1 MARKTITKSKPATK
15 QLVKKYQFAG
25 ANSSTYQQV
34 ANPYYISGTFSEQ
47 SAQEADRAY
56 KEAIALGDFAAAQQI
71 KIDADRKAR
80 EASEKAA
87 LDQVKAETKL
97 ANQQEVNASLS
108 EGLNS
113 GADLA
118 TSYFKQRAIDK
129 AATNALANSAMQA
142 GQAGVWAPVA
152 SAATPAIPA
161 SIASQAIPTTLAS
174 APTTV
179 TAIPTAAV
187 NLSGVAGASSLPSMV
202 VPAGNAVTTAVAPT
216 VTTAGTSLL
225 PGAVEVGSQVGQAAA
240 AGTGTTV
247 AAGTG
252 AAAGSTAGTAAG
264 TGASAAGTGAS
275 VGAGLATAGIGLGLN
290 IGGTLLEKSGDDN
303 DPTTF
308 TRREKDRNLAGS
320 AMKSAGTGVG
330 IGAGI
335 GSIIPGVGTVVGGA
349 IGGLIGGGIGL
360 IKGSKENKESKRIA
374 DEYAEEQRRLEA
386 ERAEAER
393 KRKAEL
399 TKQKD
404 ILAQRYN
411 QAFTGSRLMGMQTG
425 FGYNTSTNMNMQPT
439 SSFYA
444 ETGGLRVPGGK
455 VVPIEGSDAVKF
467 VGRKHSEG
475 GIKIDPQTEVEGGE
489 TMDKVMMNGGKPNDY
504 FFSSYLKLGGKS
516 FARRHQEILKAG
528 GSQKQIQDLAKK
540 QEAVAN
546 KKGEKDRG
554 PEQIAAYGGIHKYQI
569 AGPKLVAGPTGKPVY
584 KPVEAM
590 TEEEYNAYLQGS
602 GDEGRAIAPNLPWVK
617 DSGEKTFDG
626 NAKATYDFG
635 TKPAATNNSRR
646 PGPDSTAAEQVD
658 SKGARTPQQSADAQ
672 SNRSAKTG
680 TTVRD
685 SNKANAKAPKDQ
697 TSVAPGGT
705 TNNAGQA
712 SANAAKKATNANTT
726 GTGSGANKTS
736 TTNTPTSTKATPSS
750 SRTGAAGAVDLGNQ
764 IFEFIGLPKG
774 TSALSKDD
782 EGGTSMSIKGVPSG
796 QKTGKKFFGNVT
808 DVEFAAMKT
817 ANPWYDFSNFDPS
830 NKAQVLNFQQEYN
843 KRVKSGEKLKEDGK
857 FGQQTVSSRLYKDAP
872 AAADKGAEQK
882 IETVDPGTMG
892 PPTPGDDYFKKA
904 EEEKIIAKTRKG
916 INGSLLAGLGQLIP
930 VGYALARPYKTEGAL
945 PRMEGG
951 GNVGAGSVR
960 GAILPRVNM
969 NAERAAA
976 ERNTVA
982 TTRAI
987 QNTNAG
993 PGGIA
998 AMMAANSAQNTQML
1012 TIANQEQEANK
1023 QLAAE
1028 EARLGQQAS
1037 MSNAEMAQRANMANV
1052 QNRLTVNQANL
1063 DAGIQEAR
1071 MKIDEKRYKR
1081 EEILGALDTAASR
1094 IAGIVKD
1101 ERSYKAQERLA
1112 KAIDNT
1118 GSYDRFT
1125 IFEQLQKESKRKNS
1139 PYYGKTDAELKKIAA
1154 DTYNEVAGKMG
1165 LEGVETERTGGSRK
1179 YTSRLGQLSRGR
1191 KTFNI

>member
-25 ANSSTYQQV
+25 ANSSTYQQI
-34 ANPYYISGTFSEQ
+34 ANPYYVSSLYSEQ

-71 KIDADRKAR
+71 KIDADNKAR
-80 EASEKAA
+80 EANEKAA
-87 LDQVKAETKL
+87 LDQAKAETAA
-97 ANQQEVNASLS
+97 ANRQEVNASLS

-113 GADLA
+113 GSDLA
-118 TSYFKQRAIDK
+118 LKYFKQRAFEK
-129 AATNALANSAMQA
+129 AATNALANTAMQA

-161 SIASQAIPTTLAS
+161 SIAAQAIPTTLAS

-240 AGTGTTV
+240 AGGTGAGLT
-247 AAGTG
+247 AGTG
-252 AAAGSTAGTAAG
+252 VAAASTPGVAGTAAG

-303 DPTTF
+303 DYTTF
-308 TRREKDRNLAGS
+308 TKKEKNRNLAGS

-330 IGAGI
+330 VGAAI
-335 GSIIPGVGTVVGGA
+335 GSVVPGLGTVVGGA

-374 DEYAEEQRRLEA
+374 DEYAAQERELAAQRAKA
-386 ERAEAER
+386 ERER
-393 KRKAEL
+393 KAALRE
-399 TKQKD
+399 QKNF
-404 ILAQRYN
+404 LSQRYN
-411 QAFTGSRLMGMQTG
+411 QAFASSRLMGSQTG

-475 GIKIDPQTEVEGGE
+475 GIKLDPQTEVEGGE

-554 PEQIAAYGGIHKYQI
+554 PEQIAAYGGIHQYRM
-569 AGPKLVAGPTGKPVY
+569 AGP
-584 KPVEAM
+584 E
-590 TEEEYNAYLQGS
+590 
-602 GDEGRAIAPNLPWVK
+602 
-617 DSGEKTFDG
+617 
-626 NAKATYDFG
+626 
-635 TKPAATNNSRR
+635 
-646 PGPDSTAAEQVD
+646 
-658 SKGARTPQQSADAQ
+658 QSAMAQ
-672 SNRSAKTG
+672 SNMDAANVTL
-680 TTVRD
+680 RD
-685 SNKANAKAPKDQ
+685 VNKANAKAPSDQ
-697 TSVAPGGT
+697 QSAAPGKYT
-705 TNNAGQA
+705 TNSGMVRKYQTGNFFKIGQTEEEEKELPVDPLTQNIAGNNWAGHKRSSTPAPATGLMLIQSAVPGFEEREKQEAEAAKTKAAQA
-712 SANAAKKATNANTT
+712 SKT
-726 GTGSGANKTS
+726 GTGTGAKKGKGTASKTS
-736 TTNTPTSTKATPSS
+736 EPYSARAPLG
-750 SRTGAAGAVDLGNQ
+750 SRAV
-764 IFEFIGLPKG
+764 
-774 TSALSKDD
+774 
-782 EGGTSMSIKGVPSG
+782 EGEEQGVSISMKGVPTG
-796 QKTGKKFFGNVT
+796 QGKGNKFYGNVT
-808 DVEFAAMKT
+808 DQQYADMVK
-817 ANPWYDFSNFDPS
+817 ANPWYDFSNFDPA
-830 NKAQVLNFQQEYN
+830 NEDQVLNFQKEYN
-843 KRVKSGEKLKEDGK
+843 KRVKEGEKLKEDGK
-857 FGQQTVSSRLYKDAP
+857 FGEQTATSRLYVVGEKMAGKDATLTP
-872 AAADKGAEQK
+872 EGKPELKKSNADLSKGEF
-882 IETVDPGTMG
+882 VP
-892 PPTPGDDYFKKA
+892 
-904 EEEKIIAKTRKG
+904 EEEKQIAKMKRG
-916 INGSLLAGLGQLIP
+916 VNGSLLAGLGQLIP
-930 VGYALARPYKTEGAL
+930 VGYALARPYKAEGAL

-982 TTRAI
+982 VKNAI

-998 AMMAANSAQNTQML
+998 AMMAANTSQNNQML

-1023 QLAAE
+1023 QLAA
-1028 EARLGQQAS
+1028 
-1037 MSNAEMAQRANMANV
+1037 
-1052 QNRLTVNQANL
+1052 
-1063 DAGIQEAR
+1063 
-1071 MKIDEKRYKR
+1071 
-1081 EEILGALDTAASR
+1081 
-1094 IAGIVKD
+1094 
-1101 ERSYKAQERLA
+1101 
-1112 KAIDNT
+1112 
-1118 GSYDRFT
+1118 
-1125 IFEQLQKESKRKNS
+1125 
-1139 PYYGKTDAELKKIAA
+1139 
-1154 DTYNEVAGKMG
+1154 
-1165 LEGVETERTGGSRK
+1165 
-1179 YTSRLGQLSRGR
+1179 
-1191 KTFNI
+1191 